1 MEVYYHKT
9 ELSDI
14 LHISKLISFY
24 RFEFE
29 ENYVFPGERHDFWEM
44 VYVEKG
50 IMEAISGKEALRL
63 HEGNVLFHA
72 PNEFHA
78 LRSCSSCPVCRIM
91 SFVSSSEA
99 MDYFRKRHILL
110 DDEGRGELM
119 AVFSEAE
126 RNFSVI
132 STETVRRA
140 VPRQDSLIGGMQM
153 LRTGIER
160 FLLGI
165 LRRSAVNC
173 ESLSRQETRLRQVRK
188 IREYIERHIE
198 EKLTMA
204 DICRYINYSPS
215 SLCALFREIENDT
228 LLHYINVRK
237 IEQAKKLLHTDE
249 VSIAEIAARLSFD
262 TSQYFARVFRRVT
275 GMTPTAYRQSLRS

>member
-1 MEVYYHKT
+1 
-9 ELSDI
+9 
-14 LHISKLISFY
+14 
-24 RFEFE
+24 
-29 ENYVFPGERHDFWEM
+29 
-44 VYVEKG
+44 
-50 IMEAISGKEALRL
+50 
-63 HEGNVLFHA
+63 
-72 PNEFHA
+72 
-78 LRSCSSCPVCRIM
+78 
-91 SFVSSSEA
+91 
-99 MDYFRKRHILL
+99 
-110 DDEGRGELM
+110 M

-262 TSQYFARVFRRVT
+262 TPQYFARVFRRVT